1 MQRLQ
6 SIQDLKEY
14 VAPEGEPYSL
24 VFNFCLKL
32 SLNVMSKIQT
42 VEALNTFILKHWSG
56 LFAIFILV
64 FLILFVGGLREDVG
78 EFVLKHSEMRGGGI
92 FYQRVPIEISFPPQD
107 MFLRFL
113 QVIQHKS

>member
-14 VAPEGEPYSL
+14 VAPEGVPYSL
-24 VFNFCLKL
+24 VFSFCLKL

-42 VEALNTFILKHWSG
+42 EEALNTFILKHWSG
-56 LFAIFILV
+56 LFAIFILIS
-64 FLILFVGGLREDVG
+64 LILFLGGLRDDVW